1 MNSDL
6 IAKAGNG
13 WLVFPEFVRLL
24 RLRELVQQRN
34 V

>member
-13 WLVFPEFVRLL
+13 RLFPEFVRLL